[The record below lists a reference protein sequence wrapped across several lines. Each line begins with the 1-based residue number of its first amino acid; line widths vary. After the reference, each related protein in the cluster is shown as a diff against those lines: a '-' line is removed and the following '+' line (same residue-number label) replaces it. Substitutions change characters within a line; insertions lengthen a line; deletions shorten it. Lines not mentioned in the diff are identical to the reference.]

1 MENLLRERREY
12 LRVEDVD
19 SVIYQRIFP
28 LPQTSLNSG
37 IRENISGG
45 GIKLVTEE
53 NFSVGDILYLKID
66 LRESLNKITIE
77 ATGKVV
83 WIRKREEMYEV
94 GISFL
99 DILEQHR
106 RKIINYVF
114 KKQREKKFSNV

>member
-83 WIRKREEMYEV
+83 WIRKREEMYEM